1 MSFTPSAAARRAWSA
16 SPSRQAFRAHP
27 LRQGLCHVRAPA
39 SRCSLLQTN
48 KKGPA
53 RLRKLDYA
61 ERNGYVRGVVTAI
74 EHDPGRGAPIAHV
87 RFRNTYRNQKDDEVV
102 VCPEGVYT
110 GQFLY
115 MGKKAQLAVGN
126 VLPVGQMPEGTIICS
141 VERFPGDRGKIAKA
155 SGGYATI
162 IGHNE
167 DAGVTKVR
175 MPSGGKKNIMSGS
188 RAMVRPGCRC
198 ALRLVRPSHHRARHP
213 AAGRHRCRRRAHG
226 EAHAQGRAHAP
237 QVRRQGQQVAQ
248 DLLRGHER
256 SRPPS
261 RRR

>member
-1 MSFTPSAAARRAWSA
+1 M
-16 SPSRQAFRAHP
+16 
-27 LRQGLCHVRAPA
+27 
-39 SRCSLLQTN
+39 
-48 KKGPA
+48 
-53 RLRKLDYA
+53 
-61 ERNGYVRGVVTAI
+61 TAI

-126 VLPVGQMPEGTIICS
+126 VLPVGQMPEGTIVCS

-175 MPSGGKKNIMSGS
+175 LPSGGKKNVMSNS
-188 RAMVRPGCRC
+188 RAMVS
-198 ALRLVRPSHHRARHP
+198 LRW
-213 AAGRHRCRRRAHG
+213 
-226 EAHAQGRAHAP
+226 
-237 QVRRQGQQVAQ
+237 
-248 DLLRGHER
+248 
-256 SRPPS
+256 
-261 RRR
+261 

>member
-1 MSFTPSAAARRAWSA
+1 MRRPLFREALRHCASAA
-16 SPSRQAFRAHP
+16 
-27 LRQGLCHVRAPA
+27 V
-39 SRCSLLQTN
+39 QTN

-53 RLRKLDYA
+53 ALRKLDYA

-126 VLPVGQMPEGTIICS
+126 VLPIGQMPEGTIVCS

-175 MPSGGKKNIMSGS
+175 LPSGGKKNIMSGS
-188 RAMVRPGCRC
+188 RAMVSPRSARAAATAAPDSCCANAGGDCRWGW
-198 ALRLVRPSHHRARHP
+198 P
-213 AAGRHRCRRRAHG
+213 HG
-226 EAHAQGRAHAP
+226 QAHAQGRPNAP
-237 QVRRQGQQVAQ
+237 QVRREGQQVAQ
-248 DLLRGHER
+248 DLVRGHER
-256 SRPPS
+256 SRPPP